1 MELALQFVAFFAF
14 ILLVGYLLPAAQFYY
29 LHGRHADRIQPARPR
44 PGQIARELR
53 LSLLT
58 IAIFA
63 IGSTGLMQMYQAGW
77 TNIYWDRREYF
88 PGYGVLSVVLCL
100 VLHDTWF
107 YWSHRAMHTPAL
119 FKLTHAGHHKS
130 VTPTPWAM
138 FAFQPAEAV
147 IQFAGIALLVIF
159 LPLHPLAL
167 LAFLGIDT
175 VVNVAGHCG
184 YECVPGWVMRWRPFR
199 IFSTVTS
206 HDAHHTNMRV
216 NFGSFFNAWDRIC
229 GTYNS
234 GLSQK
239 ESHSLRELSA
249 IPQPHSTEKLRSTE
263 KLSTSHL

>member
-1 MELALQFVAFFAF
+1 
-14 ILLVGYLLPAAQFYY
+14 
-29 LHGRHADRIQPARPR
+29 
-44 PGQIARELR
+44 
-53 LSLLT
+53 
-58 IAIFA
+58 
-63 IGSTGLMQMYQAGW
+63 MQLYQAGL
-77 TNIYWDRREYF
+77 TNIYWNRHDYF
-88 PGYGVLSVVLCL
+88 PGYGVLSVLLCL

-138 FAFQPAEAV
+138 FAFQPAEAL
-147 IQFAGIALLVIF
+147 IQFAGIALVVIF

-167 LAFLGIDT
+167 LAFLGIDM

-184 YECVPGWVMRWRPFR
+184 YECVPGWATRHPLLR

-216 NFGSFFNAWDRIC
+216 NFGSFFNVWDRLC

-234 GLSQK
+234 GMK
-239 ESHSLRELSA
+239 EVEVEASA
-249 IPQPHSTEKLRSTE
+249 ASSSVARPRTLKRQ
-263 KLSTSHL
+263 TSGHR

>member
-1 MELALQFVAFFAF
+1 MEMVLQFVAFFAL
-14 ILLVGYLLPAAQFYY
+14 ILVAGYLLPAAQFY
-29 LHGRHADRIQPARPR
+29 LQGRRRPDRIQSARPR
-44 PGQIARELR
+44 PGQIAREVR
-53 LSLLT
+53 LS
-58 IAIFA
+58 IISVAIFA
-63 IGSTGLMQMYQAGW
+63 LGSTGLLQMYQAGL
-77 TNIYWDRREYF
+77 TNIYWNRSDYF
-88 PGYGVLSVVLCL
+88 PGYGVLSVLLCL

-147 IQFAGIALLVIF
+147 IQFLGIALIVIF

-175 VVNVAGHCG
+175 FVNVAGHCG
-184 YECVPGWVMRWRPFR
+184 YECMPAWALRRRPFR
-199 IFSTVTS
+199 ILSTVTS

-216 NFGSFFNAWDRIC
+216 NFGSFFNVWDRFC

-234 GLSQK
+234 GAQRAETHGSGEPNQIA
-239 ESHSLRELSA
+239 R
-249 IPQPHSTEKLRSTE
+249 PHSRAQKTASRR
-263 KLSTSHL
+263 